1 MQMMNGNN
9 PQQINQMN
17 EQERLSPDDWQ
28 DLIKQVQKNSK
39 DKGFY
44 DVEVSDEHKLMLII
58 SEVSEAVEAD
68 REGRFAQPMPEDW
81 QTLNDEDFK
90 MTFLRNVKDS
100 LEDELADAVIRMMDS
115 GYLDDTKEIVMPDVF
130 TRVTLFPPVGKGLA
144 FVEQAY
150 HLVEAII
157 FGAKV
162 NDLARSCQIV
172 FYLARQLDIDLVT
185 HIRMKMRYNSMR
197 PRLHGKAY

>member
-1 MQMMNGNN
+1 
-9 PQQINQMN
+9 MN

-44 DVEVSDEHKLMLII
+44 DVEVSDEQKLMLII
-58 SEVSEAVEAD
+58 SEVAEAVEAD
-68 REGRFAQPMPEDW
+68 REGRIALSMPEDW

-90 MTFLRNVKDS
+90 MTFLRCVKDS

-115 GYLDDTKEIVMPDVF
+115 GYLDDTKEIVTPDTF
-130 TRVTLFPPVGKGLA
+130 TQLTLFPPCTGKGLA

-150 HLVEAII
+150 HLVESII
-157 FGAKV
+157 LGAKV

-172 FYLARQLDIDLVT
+172 FSLARQLGIDLVT
-185 HIRMKMRYNSMR
+185 HIRMKMRYNAMR